1 MYLRSRNVSSV
12 INPTDFFLG
21 NSVGSGFE
29 GPRLG
34 KSEEGKRSS
43 VWKKV
48 SRGSQTVRE
57 RDSGPKPGG
66 EGGMG
71 RVAGQLPQDSQMPGI
86 PLAHSGYIWYEFQA
100 VCRPL
105 HV

>member
-1 MYLRSRNVSSV
+1 MNA
-12 INPTDFFLG
+12 
-21 NSVGSGFE
+21 
-29 GPRLG
+29 
-34 KSEEGKRSS
+34 
-43 VWKKV
+43 
-48 SRGSQTVRE
+48 
-57 RDSGPKPGG
+57 GG